1 MPYRVGMILSF
12 YIRTPLITR
21 TNVSHRKYVC
31 DIWDILE
38 HRFKPFILVCWK
50 YSSIYGEQNK
60 SVDANA
66 WLWIFV
72 LCMNEWMNEWMK
84 VISTLRWSVLH
95 VSAITRTQCTL
106 QSGLHWYKLGGYDHT
121 VFLHWMPFLLSF
133 GRAKLEALVLKPV
146 YWTFT
151 CTWTDTRR
159 SKDQSVLCRLLLIT
173 DIYRTM
179 TMHIHNLLEVG
190 EGDLDM
196 RLLLKNIDSPHKT
209 ETI

>member
-1 MPYRVGMILSF
+1 MILFPLPAETWARIAFFCATFWYETMPYRVGMILSF

-72 LCMNEWMNEWMK
+72 LCMNEWMNEWMNEGHLNSK
-84 VISTLRWSVLH
+84 V
-95 VSAITRTQCTL
+95 VSAPRISDHKNTMYLVEWFTL
-106 QSGLHWYKLGGYDHT
+106 
-121 VFLHWMPFLLSF
+121 
-133 GRAKLEALVLKPV
+133 
-146 YWTFT
+146 
-151 CTWTDTRR
+151 
-159 SKDQSVLCRLLLIT
+159 I
-173 DIYRTM
+173 
-179 TMHIHNLLEVG
+179 
-190 EGDLDM
+190 
-196 RLLLKNIDSPHKT
+196 
-209 ETI
+209 